1 MGFTDGFYVR
11 MVFFKDINTLMY
23 FIFLILTFNGDLHVE
38 YACRR
43 RRGAVGQRL
52 PINEI
57 VADSTRALKYDYI

>member
-1 MGFTDGFYVR
+1 
-11 MVFFKDINTLMY
+11 MY

-38 YACRR
+38 YACLR

-52 PINEI
+52 PVNEI